1 MVVAQMEVKFFYDK
15 NKLTTQDDLLVS
27 VADLRD
33 VIQAFVISNEA
44 QRLQELQ
51 LILESIVR
59 KNKLPSGSLGVE
71 WSTC

>member
-1 MVVAQMEVKFFYDK
+1 MNFIYNKE
-15 NKLTTQDDLLVS
+15 KLTTHDDLLLS

-33 VIQAFVISNEA
+33 VIQAFTISNEV

-59 KNKLPSGSLGVE
+59 KNKLPTGSLGVE
-71 WSTC
+71 

>member
-1 MVVAQMEVKFFYDK
+1 MEVKFFYDK

-33 VIQAFVISNEA
+33 VIQAFTIPNES

-59 KNKLPSGSLGVE
+59 KNKLPSGSLGVK
-71 WSTC
+71 

>member
-1 MVVAQMEVKFFYDK
+1 MKNEFIYDK
-15 NKLTTQDDLLVS
+15 NTLTTQDDLLIS

-33 VIQAFVISNEA
+33 VIQAFTISNEA

-59 KNKLPSGSLGVE
+59 KNKLPSGALGVE
-71 WSTC
+71 

>member
-1 MVVAQMEVKFFYDK
+1 MEVEFFYDK
-15 NKLTTQDDLLVS
+15 KKLTTQDDLLVS

-71 WSTC
+71 

>member
-1 MVVAQMEVKFFYDK
+1 MEVKFFYNK
-15 NKLTTQDDLLVS
+15 NKLTTQDELLVS

-33 VIQAFVISNEA
+33 TIQAFTISDEV

-59 KNKLPSGSLGVE
+59 KNKLPAGSLGVE
-71 WSTC
+71 

>member
-1 MVVAQMEVKFFYDK
+1 MNFIYNKE
-15 NKLTTQDDLLVS
+15 KLTTQDDLLLS

-33 VIQAFVISNEA
+33 VIQAFTISNEV

-59 KNKLPSGSLGVE
+59 KNKLPSGALDVE
-71 WSTC
+71 